1 MTTTKLR
8 IPPPR
13 HLQLAY
19 RYTCGSCKQSP
30 VYSFR
35 LKPHLLRGHLRNLLP
50 CTGLLTFARHEW
62 LHNDEP
68 AQRAREEVRASDLAD
83 ALEGVDE

>member
-1 MTTTKLR
+1 MTTKLR

-19 RYTCGSCKQSP
+19 RYTCDRCDSSP
-30 VYSFR
+30 IYTFA
-35 LKPHLLRGHLRNLLP
+35 LKPHLLRGHFHCPGVLS
-50 CTGLLTFARHEW
+50 FARREW
-62 LHNDEP
+62 LHNDE
-68 AQRAREEVRASDLAD
+68 ASQKAREEVHASDLAD